1 MPDTVTR
8 PYFCVKCDDWSNH
21 PTHEH
26 RKTTRRRGKR
36 RKFQPGFYLTEQA
49 EKVLG
54 EIPSGK
60 VSEFINQAIVL
71 LSKLRRHNNA

>member
-1 MPDTVTR
+1 MP
-8 PYFCVKCDDWSNH
+8 K
-21 PTHEH
+21 PTP
-26 RKTTRRRGKR
+26 KTPRRRGVR

-49 EKVLG
+49 EKALG

-71 LSKLRRHNNA
+71 LAMVRMV

>member
-1 MPDTVTR
+1 MKDKPA
-8 PYFCVKCDDWSNH
+8 P
-21 PTHEH
+21 
-26 RKTTRRRGKR
+26 KTTRRRGVK
-36 RKFQPGFYLTEQA
+36 RKFQPGFYLTPEA

-71 LSKLRRHNNA
+71 LAMVRMV